1 MNCEKV
7 RELLLTDHVDS
18 ELDADT
24 AALVRSHLAKCA
36 SCKAFEAT
44 VLHAA
49 VEPFKGAG
57 LSALPTPPAYI
68 WKRIE
73 RAIGN
78 ERPSRAPF
86 AFPKPVFVMATVAML
101 VVAVALFAHTRYAEQ
116 RDLALYV
123 EEEMMFL
130 SSLGEN
136 GAMVDDEDLY
146 SVTGGFE
153 KYSRGGNSAAE
164 SVV

>member
-7 RELLLTDHVDS
+7 RELLLTDYVDR

-24 AALVRSHLAKCA
+24 AALVGAHLARCA

-49 VEPFKGAG
+49 VEPFKAAAP
-57 LSALPTPPAYI
+57 STPPAHV

-73 RAIGN
+73 RAIAS
-78 ERPSRAPF
+78 EPKRRVF
-86 AFPKPVFVMATVAML
+86 LAFPKPVFVMATVTML
-101 VVAVALFAHTRYAEQ
+101 VVAIALFARAQDAE
-116 RDLALYV
+116 RRSLAHYV
-123 EEEMMFL
+123 AEEMLFL
-130 SSLGEN
+130 SPSYDD
-136 GAMVDDEDLY
+136 GAPVGDEDLY
-146 SVTGGFE
+146 GLGSGPGKV
-153 KYSRGGNSAAE
+153 SRRGNSAAS